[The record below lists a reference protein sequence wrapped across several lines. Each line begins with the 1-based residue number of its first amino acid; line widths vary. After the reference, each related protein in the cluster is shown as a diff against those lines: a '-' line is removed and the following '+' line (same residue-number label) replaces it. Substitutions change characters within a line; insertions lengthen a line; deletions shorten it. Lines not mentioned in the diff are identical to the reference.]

1 VMLQKGTP
9 IRDSSIGDL
18 GKCRCG
24 WRARGNVDHVD
35 LRFEGQ
41 EVDRDMK

>member
-1 VMLQKGTP
+1 MTRELG
-9 IRDSSIGDL
+9 SIGDL

-24 WRARGNVDHVD
+24 WRARGTVGHVD
-35 LRFEGQ
+35 LHFEGQ